1 MPISSWKMS
10 GLSKYNID
18 IINLKN
24 QEYQYEFRI
33 DPSFF
38 SQFEESEIKK
48 GSLSCFIVLR
58 KTESFIE
65 TIFHIQGKVEL
76 ECDRSLEKF
85 DHSIDLNRRMVFKY
99 GDEDKE
105 IDDEVELISRN
116 RQGIEM
122 SQFIYEFISMGIP
135 MKKLHPKYNN
145 EHQDNDEQLFYSSI
159 VDGSQPENHEEEIDP
174 RWETLK
180 KLKKIK

>member
-1 MPISSWKMS
+1 MS
-10 GLSKYNID
+10 GLSKYCID

-24 QEYQYEFRI
+24 QEYQYEFKI

-38 SQFEESEIKK
+38 GQFEESEIKK
-48 GSLSCFIVLR
+48 GSLNCFIALY

-65 TIFHIQGKVEL
+65 TNFHIQGQVEL

-85 DHSIDLNRRMVFKY
+85 DHAINSKRRLVFKF
-99 GDEDKE
+99 GEEDRE

-116 RQGIEM
+116 RQKIDM
-122 SQFIYEFISMGIP
+122 SQYIYEFISMDIP

-145 EHQDNDEQLFYSSI
+145 ESQDEDQQLFYSSI
-159 VDGSQPENHEEEIDP
+159 DDGSQAKNNEEEIDP
-174 RWETLK
+174 RWEILK
-180 KLKKIK
+180 KLKNN